1 MADNSPNIDILI
13 RRLGHPF
20 TDTSLVELA
29 LSHRSVGAKNNERLE
44 FLGDSIVNYL
54 MAEALYK
61 QFPDCREGDL
71 SRMRAQLVKGKT
83 LAEIALEF
91 ELGDFLRL
99 GPGEMKSGGHRRES
113 ILADTVEALIGAM
126 FLDAGMDVCREHVVR
141 WYQSRLESMTIQ
153 GTVKDAKTSL
163 QELLQSRKQSLP
175 HYKLLTITGS
185 DHQQQFTVECQI
197 EHLKQGFQGVAS
209 TRREAEQIAAQ
220 AALELLQQHSQQHSQ

>member
-20 TDTSLVELA
+20 TDKSLVDLA
-29 LSHRSVGAKNNERLE
+29 LSHRSVGSKNNERLE
-44 FLGDSIVNYL
+44 FLGDSILNYL
-54 MAEALYK
+54 MAEALFK
-61 QFPDCREGDL
+61 QFPECREGEL

-91 ELGDFLRL
+91 DVGDYLRL

-113 ILADTVEALIGAM
+113 ILEDAVEALIGAM
-126 FLDAGMDVCREHVVR
+126 FLDGGMDVCREHVGR
-141 WYQSRLESMTIQ
+141 WYQARLEAMTVK
-153 GTVKDAKTSL
+153 GTIKDAKTRL

-175 HYKLLTITGS
+175 RYELLSIEGS

-197 EHLKQGFQGVAS
+197 EHLQQGFKGVAS
-209 TRREAEQIAAQ
+209 NRREAEQIAAE
-220 AALELLQQHSQQHSQ
+220 AALELMQHTK

>member
-13 RRLGHPF
+13 RRLGHRF
-20 TDTSLVELA
+20 TDMSLVDLA
-29 LSHRSVGAKNNERLE
+29 LSHRSVGSKNNERLE

-61 QFPDCREGDL
+61 QFPGCREGDL

-83 LAEIALEF
+83 LAEIAVEF

-126 FLDAGMDVCREHVVR
+126 FLDGGMDVCREHVGR
-141 WYQSRLESMTIQ
+141 WYQSRLESMAVQ
-153 GTVKDAKTSL
+153 GTAKDAKTSL

-175 HYKLLTITGS
+175 HYELLTISGS
-185 DHQQQFTVECQI
+185 DHQQQFTIECQI
-197 EHLKQGFQGVAS
+197 EHLTQGFTGVAGN
-209 TRREAEQIAAQ
+209 RREAEQIAAQ
-220 AALELLQQHSQQHSQ
+220 AALDVLQHTK

>member
-1 MADNSPNIDILI
+1 MAEHSPSIDILI
-13 RRLGHPF
+13 RRLGHSF
-20 TDTSLVELA
+20 TDTSLVDLA
-29 LSHRSVGAKNNERLE
+29 LTHRSVGAKNNERLE

-54 MAEALYK
+54 MAEALFK

-113 ILADTVEALIGAM
+113 ILADAVEALIGAM
-126 FLDAGMDVCREHVVR
+126 YLDGGMDVCREHVGR
-141 WYQSRLESMTIQ
+141 WYQSRLASMTVQ
-153 GTVKDAKTSL
+153 GTVKDAKTRL

-175 HYKLLTITGS
+175 RYELVTTTGS

-197 EHLKQGFQGVAS
+197 EHLQQGFQGVAS
-209 TRREAEQIAAQ
+209 NRREAEQIAAK
-220 AALELLQQHSQQHSQ
+220 AAFELLQHRK

>member
-1 MADNSPNIDILI
+1 MDILI
-13 RRLGHPF
+13 RRLGHSF
-20 TDTSLVELA
+20 TDTSLVDLA
-29 LSHRSVGAKNNERLE
+29 LTHRSVGAKNNERLE

-54 MAEALYK
+54 MAEALFK

-113 ILADTVEALIGAM
+113 ILADAVEALIGAM
-126 FLDAGMDVCREHVVR
+126 YLDGGMDVCREHVGR
-141 WYQSRLESMTIQ
+141 WYQSRLASMTVQ
-153 GTVKDAKTSL
+153 GTVKDAKTRL

-175 HYKLLTITGS
+175 RYELVTTTGS

-197 EHLKQGFQGVAS
+197 EHLQQGFQGVAS
-209 TRREAEQIAAQ
+209 NRREAEQIAAK
-220 AALELLQQHSQQHSQ
+220 AAFELLQHRK